1 MEEIKNAYSILVGR
15 LEEKGTLGGPRH
27 RWEIILEWT

>member
-1 MEEIKNAYSILVGR
+1 LVGR

-27 RWEIILEWT
+27 RWEIILEWTWGK